1 MRHIPSRPVKDS
13 GRYKLVQATGVRKT
27 LWFVWQESQPE
38 IMDKKDRRAIQRF
51 QAKPDDYI
59 LYDERSAPVRDV
71 SMEGIFALDPDPL
84 PVGSEIVF
92 TFRAGHSDISLEGI
106 VRHSVDQQGMGIH
119 FTKIPPLSK
128 RRLIIHIATLAPAPF
143 VLEAIT

>member
-1 MRHIPSRPVKDS
+1 LRSWIIF
-13 GRYKLVQATGVRKT
+13 AGVAEKT
-27 LWFVWQESQPE
+27 VLTKINESNQSE
-38 IMDKKDRRAIQRF
+38 NMAKKDRRMIQRF
-51 QAKPDDYI
+51 QAKPDDFI

-71 SMEGIFALDPDPL
+71 SMEGVFVLDPDPL

-92 TFRAGHSDISLEGI
+92 IFRAGHQDISLEGI

-119 FTKIPPLSK
+119 FTKIPAVSK

-143 VLEAIT
+143 ALDMPS